1 MQLNIRE
8 NKNSIKKVGGGRG
21 KMAVTMK
28 KVAAEDVS
36 TTCEDQ
42 WKINKSAWDTNR
54 MTEVKEEIETKQ
66 SKKVLQ
72 NLEDVSEGIM
82 FAEEEY
88 LSDTLSVLN
97 NTLSDYC
104 CFH

>member
-1 MQLNIRE
+1 
-8 NKNSIKKVGGGRG
+8 
-21 KMAVTMK
+21 
-28 KVAAEDVS
+28 
-36 TTCEDQ
+36 
-42 WKINKSAWDTNR
+42 

-104 CFH
+104 WFH